1 MGKNPINYEKVRK
14 ETNLYEQKPIS
25 IDDFNEL
32 EESSIKEQIEKRK
45 KRKREVAE
53 NYKLLRKK
61 QKAEENKVKEERMWA
76 RIPELNG
83 ELKNIKN
90 AKKESKN
97 PSKTIINYHK
107 NILFVLFF
115 VSICEKNILIYY

>member
-45 KRKREVAE
+45 RRNE
-53 NYKLLRKK
+53 
-61 QKAEENKVKEERMWA
+61 VKEERMWA

-90 AKKESKN
+90 AKKE
-97 PSKTIINYHK
+97 
-107 NILFVLFF
+107 
-115 VSICEKNILIYY
+115 

>member
-25 IDDFNEL
+25 IDDFNKL

-45 KRKREVAE
+45 KRKGEVAE

-90 AKKESKN
+90 AKKE
-97 PSKTIINYHK
+97 
-107 NILFVLFF
+107 
-115 VSICEKNILIYY
+115 

>member
-1 MGKNPINYEKVRK
+1 M
-14 ETNLYEQKPIS
+14 
-25 IDDFNEL
+25 
-32 EESSIKEQIEKRK
+32 
-45 KRKREVAE
+45 
-53 NYKLLRKK
+53 RKK

-115 VSICEKNILIYY
+115 VSICEKNMLIYY